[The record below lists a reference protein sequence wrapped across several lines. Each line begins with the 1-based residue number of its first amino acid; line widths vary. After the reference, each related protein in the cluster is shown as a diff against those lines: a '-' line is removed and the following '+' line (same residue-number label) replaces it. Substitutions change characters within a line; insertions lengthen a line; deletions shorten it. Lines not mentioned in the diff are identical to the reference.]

1 MQSDPSEAAATPPF
15 SGSSAAF
22 LEVSWTS
29 AIDPQYG
36 VSLREHGL
44 PTDALCPPCYKY
56 SSWSVLELDG
66 IFWENDTNISNEDYR
81 TEIVMSL

>member
-1 MQSDPSEAAATPPF
+1 MQSDPSETPAMPPF

-29 AIDPQYG
+29 AIDPKYG
-36 VSLREHGL
+36 VSLQEHSL
-44 PTDALCPPCYKY
+44 PTDALCPPSDKY

-66 IFWENDTNISNEDYR
+66 IFWENYTNISNKDYR
-81 TEIVMSL
+81 REIVMSL